1 MNLEFQPQ
9 YINVKKGRKKI
20 VDLVQEIGSQLCK
33 KDKKLIVNYI
43 GYPIKFS
50 GAWKEEDKEL
60 IQKVIQ
66 CGLIVFKHFEFMKR
80 KPSQQI
86 VQDLVNFNPVANWS
100 LVHPLRRFQSNKHE
114 IILDPEYLVMTW
126 SKLFETFDSEQ
137 NILLPAYP
145 SDIITHEL
153 MNPREIKE
161 VVEILLMERQ
171 VLGLRNSGVP
181 MTRGQ
186 ALEHFRQTS
195 PVLYQLL
202 YTEDGIKVLNTLYEL
217 STLLAK
223 DPPQSPDTQ
232 TKCKSLIQRLI
243 DSIRD
248 PGLKKHLEA
257 HNRCFVFSTG
267 MPYPMI
273 KPGCFLTNYLTY
285 FFFYFP
291 DENIYFVDDAFL
303 DQIQGVKQAYIQKM
317 GSIYALDL
325 NPATRKLEYV
335 LIKPNFLWKD
345 EFEIARRKISVYGL
359 DEFSDLQ
366 NWLYCSST

>member
-1 MNLEFQPQ
+1 MNLEFHPQ
-9 YINVKKGRKKI
+9 YINVRKGRKKI
-20 VDLVQEIGSQLCK
+20 VDLVQEIGSQLAK
-33 KDKKLIVNYI
+33 KDVKLIVNYI
-43 GYPIKFS
+43 GYPINFIGS
-50 GAWKEEDKEL
+50 WKEQDKES
-60 IQKVIQ
+60 IQKIIQ

-86 VQDLVNFNPVANWS
+86 VQNLVNFVPVANWS
-100 LVHPLRRFQSNKHE
+100 VVHPLRRFQSTKHE

-145 SDIITHEL
+145 CDIITHEL
-153 MNPREIKE
+153 MNPREIKQ

-171 VLGLRNSGVP
+171 VLGQRNTGLP

-202 YTEDGIKVLNTLYEL
+202 YTEDGFKVLNTLYEI

-223 DPPQSPDTQ
+223 DPAQSPDTQ
-232 TKCKSLIQRLI
+232 TKCKKLIQRLL
-243 DSIRD
+243 DSIVD
-248 PGLKKHLEA
+248 PGLKQHMQL

-267 MPYPMI
+267 MPYPII
-273 KPGCFLTNYLTY
+273 KPGCILTNYLTNY
-285 FFFYFP
+285 FFYFP
-291 DENIYFVDDAFL
+291 EENIYFVDDAFL
-303 DQIQGVKQAYIQKM
+303 DQIQRVKQAYIQKM
-317 GSIYALDL
+317 GCLYALDL
-325 NPATRKLEYV
+325 NPATTKLQYV
-335 LIKPNFLWKD
+335 QVKPNFLWKD
-345 EFEIARRKISVYGL
+345 EFEVARKKASVYGF

-366 NWLYCSST
+366 NWLYCSSS